1 MLELNENDLVPVEA
15 RCLTLEESIDELFK
29 GNVIVLQNYEKTRGK
44 DILVRINDKKYK
56 VTEISHDANIFD
68 YEKPYW
74 QIHNVSLNAISL
86 HNVYKK
92 EVYDTIKSFKLLPE
106 SVVQIRQGGELVLDM
121 IESVYRLEGTKDMFY
136 TLSGREGYYRVI
148 DIESIVENIYDAVP
162 GIILEPVNSINRGDV

>member
-1 MLELNENDLVPVEA
+1 MLELNETDLYPVEV

-56 VTEISHDANIFD
+56 VTEISHDSNIFE

-92 EVYDTIKSFKLLPE
+92 DVYDSLKKYKFLPGT
-106 SVVQIRQGGELVLDM
+106 VVHVGG
-121 IESVYRLEGTKDMFY
+121 LEENK
-136 TLSGREGYYRVI
+136 V
-148 DIESIVENIYDAVP
+148 SIVEQVYQDTLLGNVYYSLGDRE
-162 GIILEPVNSINRGDV
+162 GLYSEDELENYKGLISS

>member
-1 MLELNENDLVPVEA
+1 MLELNENDLEPVEVS
-15 RCLTLEESIDELFK
+15 CLTLEESIAELFK

-86 HNVYKK
+86 HNTYKK
-92 EVYDTIKSFKLLPE
+92 DVYDNLKKYKFLPGT
-106 SVVQIRQGGELVLDM
+106 VVHVGG
-121 IESVYRLEGTKDMFY
+121 LENNK
-136 TLSGREGYYRVI
+136 V
-148 DIESIVENIYDAVP
+148 SIVEQMYQDSLGNVYYSLGDREGFYSEDDLVIYK
-162 GIILEPVNSINRGDV
+162 GLISS